1 VQRLRATAAIA
12 AAIAAAANAPRAAA
26 WRLPPLQAP
35 PALQKRLCRSLS
47 VRERRS
53 GTMGDGDGP
62 LRSELLTL
70 LRGADL
76 ETTSER
82 QLVAVLE
89 ERHGQ
94 LTPASRTM
102 VKARRAAELLPLALC
117 RSRPPLPSLCSPWSQ
132 SLAAN
137 PMPPTHLVSRRQ

>member
-1 VQRLRATAAIA
+1 MKRLRASAAIA
-12 AAIAAAANAPRAAA
+12 AAIAAAANATRAAA

-35 PALQKRLCRSLS
+35 QALQKRLCRSLS

-53 GTMGDGDGP
+53 GTMGDDGP

-102 VKARRAAELLPLALC
+102 VKARRAAELLPLLLPLALC
-117 RSRPPLPSLCSPWSQ
+117 RSRPP
-132 SLAAN
+132 
-137 PMPPTHLVSRRQ
+137 PPRA